1 MEGLKFL
8 LNTAI
13 QSIVSNTHY
22 SYLTGKV
29 SFRKPL
35 SDWIAASFNSR
46 FLTEYLRKN
55 KAEKQSRKT
64 KQKNKAEKQ
73 SRKTKQKKRQ
83 ENKAGKIRSGK
94 RQSVR
99 KILISL
105 RYFSEPLDP
114 DNGKT

>member
-64 KQKNKAEKQ
+64 KQKKRQENKAEKQ
-73 SRKTKQKKRQ
+73 SRKTKQKNKAEKQSRKD
-83 ENKAGKIRSGK
+83 KAGKTKQKNKIR
-94 RQSVR
+94 
-99 KILISL
+99 
-105 RYFSEPLDP
+105 
-114 DNGKT
+114 